1 MSEIKRDAAADL
13 ALCEAATP
21 GPWFTGIRGG
31 QCHKNHE
38 HGNRDCVY
46 DLVLHLAD
54 DWVETTVP
62 GEEIFEYGYDAVRIK
77 RPETAKFMAESREA
91 LPHWIKRAQDAEK
104 RISAACDKLNSL
116 ITLISMAGGA
126 GESVDIWGLSS
137 ELCAIASE
145 LNSE

>member
-1 MSEIKRDAAADL
+1 VCGMFEVKRDAAADL
-13 ALCEAATP
+13 AMCEAATP
-21 GPWFTGIRGG
+21 GPW
-31 QCHKNHE
+31 E
-38 HGNRDCVY
+38 WEGNRYLYGHEDE
-46 DLVLHLAD
+46 LVLI
-54 DWVETTVP
+54 TTIN
-62 GEEIFEYGYDAVRIK
+62 GEPLKGTKTFI
-77 RPETAKFMAESREA
+77 AESSTA